1 MLQQFKSIND
11 LTGYLG
17 TLLAELRKYGR
28 HSTKELKSPVLRL
41 MQVEE
46 YLKKHIGKISEPVKQ
61 LPGSKHPMS

>member
-11 LTGYLG
+11 LADYLG
-17 TLLAELRKYGR
+17 TFLAELRKYAH

-46 YLKKHIGKISEPVKQ
+46 YLKKHIGKISKAAVE
-61 LPGSKHPMS
+61 